1 MKPRQEE
8 LAMTENITSD
18 ARDATTPLQLKQA
31 MDAGQ
36 QLFMLDVR
44 NADEFRHWRIEGKP
58 DVEILHIPYFA
69 VIEDPD
75 TTIARV
81 PKDRH
86 ITVVCAKGGASAF
99 VAEMLR
105 ERGFQASN
113 LVGGMVAWG
122 NAHQAREVLIAP
134 AGPPDMR
141 FYQINRFGKGC
152 LSYLIGSAGTAIVV
166 DPSRHVDAYI
176 RLVEEHGFKIQ
187 HVFDTHLHAD
197 HISGGRLLA
206 DHARATYHIQAA
218 DAAGARFAYEPL
230 QDGQQFLVGS
240 IRVRVIALETPGHTP
255 GSTTFLINDQCL
267 LTGDTLFVQGTG
279 RPDLGGMAEPW
290 ARSLYHTLFEKLGRL
305 PDEVWVL
312 PAHFSDPAE
321 VRDDGLVTARLGD
334 LRKGNAAL
342 QSRSEEKFVRFILA
356 HLAEQPAIYQD
367 IRKANL
373 GLMALDEDRLVEM
386 ELGKNQCAADIA
398 KAKI

>member
-1 MKPRQEE
+1 
-8 LAMTENITSD
+8 MTETITRG
-18 ARDATTPLQLKQA
+18 ARDAVTPLQLKQA

-36 QLFMLDVR
+36 PLFLLDVR
-44 NADEFRHWRIEGKP
+44 NAEEFRQWRIEGKQ
-58 DVEILHIPYFA
+58 DVEVLHIPYFEF
-69 VIEDPD
+69 IEDPD

-81 PKDRH
+81 PRDRH

-122 NAHQAREVLIAP
+122 NAHQAIDVLLAT

-152 LSYLIGSAGTAIVV
+152 LSYLIGSAGQAIVV
-166 DPSRHVDAYI
+166 DPSRHVEVYI
-176 RLVEEHGFKIQ
+176 TLAEEHGFEIQ

-206 DHARATYHIQAA
+206 DHVRATYHLQAA
-218 DAAGARFAYEPL
+218 DAAGARFACEPL

-240 IRVRVIALETPGHTP
+240 VGVRVIALETPGHTP
-255 GSTTFLINDQCL
+255 GSTTFFINDQFL

-290 ARSLYHTLFEKLGRL
+290 ARSLYHTLFETLGRL
-305 PDEVWVL
+305 PDAVWML
-312 PAHFSDPAE
+312 PAHFSDPTE
-321 VRDDGLVTARLGD
+321 VRADGLVTARLGD

-342 QSRSEEKFVRFILA
+342 QSRSEEEFVRFILA
-356 HLAEQPAIYQD
+356 HLTEQPAIYQD

-373 GLMALDEDRLVEM
+373 NLVALDEDRLVEM